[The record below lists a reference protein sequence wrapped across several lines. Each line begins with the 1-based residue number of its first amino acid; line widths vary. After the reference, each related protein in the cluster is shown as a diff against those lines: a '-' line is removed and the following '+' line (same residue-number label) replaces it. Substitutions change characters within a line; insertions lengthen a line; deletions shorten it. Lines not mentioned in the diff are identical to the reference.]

1 MNKIHLNP
9 MHIAAVFY
17 YSLREDAEWVG
28 AVHGKKWRGE
38 EDMSAESDV
47 GGELCMYLS
56 MYRYVLGV
64 GPPKPRS
71 LLPGGL
77 FLRS

>member
-17 YSLREDAEWVG
+17 YSLRKDAERVG
-28 AVHGKKWRGE
+28 AVHGKKWKGE

-47 GGELCMYLS
+47 GGELCMYLCTGY
-56 MYRYVLGV
+56 MYVSGAE
-64 GPPKPRS
+64 PPKSRS
-71 LLPGGL
+71 LLPGGS
-77 FLRS
+77 F